1 MSLSLRA
8 KFLML
13 SAVVQALVVGLLIW
27 NGLRLMNH
35 AVNGNAERVAK
46 EYAITLNLSLSPY
59 ATRGRLPELNNYLT
73 EMLSD
78 PDDSFLRYLTILDD
92 HEQPIIAVG
101 KRDEPLPP
109 MLRQGS
115 TDFKGARTLI
125 SGAMLHA
132 RAPLL
137 LADNRIGS
145 INFGLSTKDL
155 RQARDEVLMQSCI
168 IALFG
173 FALGVLMFYVFTHGI
188 GRRLQALT
196 GESQQMA
203 LGDYS
208 KALPVHGDDEIAI
221 FTRAL
226 NAMSAALRERIAQ
239 LEQSQRKLSE
249 SEARFKTLFDMAPLP
264 LTVTNYDGRIV
275 AANRAVAKTF
285 GQEAMNLI
293 GKRGDEVP
301 FWASNIERERIWNI
315 YRAQGAVQGAIA
327 GVLLRDGSV
336 GSVAIW
342 SSSLTQDGNDAIM
355 WALLDLTE
363 ELNAKRELK
372 DLNVSLESRVRERSA
387 ALERAN
393 AELHT
398 TLTTL
403 RHTQHELLS
412 SEKMAS
418 LGSLVAGIA
427 HELNTPIGNS
437 LLASTALRDR
447 VQDFEHQVAAGAL
460 RRSQLTAHLEEV
472 CTASQLISGSLHKA
486 AELISSFKQIAVD
499 QTNDQ
504 RRAFDLLSAVQDTIA
519 TYMPRLR
526 RVPCEVRLQI
536 PAGLMLD
543 SYPGSLYQI
552 LNNLINNALSHAFEQ
567 RQRGATLTVR
577 AGLQDGDLIAL
588 DFSDNGSGMG
598 EDVLRRVFDPF
609 FTTKMGQ
616 GGTGLGMNIVYNIV
630 TGVLGGRISIDSA
643 PGAGTTI
650 HLLLPRVAPQRE
662 SKQVSVASTA

>member
-8 KFLML
+8 QFLML
-13 SAVVQALVVGLLIW
+13 SAIIQALVVGLLIW
-27 NGLRLMNH
+27 NSLRLMNH
-35 AVNGNAERVAK
+35 AVNTSAERVAQ
-46 EYAITLNLSLSPY
+46 EYAVTLNLSLSPY
-59 ATRGRLPELNNYLT
+59 ATRGRLPELNSHLA

-92 HEQPIIAVG
+92 HEMPIIAVG
-101 KRDEPLPP
+101 KRDEPLPVV
-109 MLRQGS
+109 LREGGGAS
-115 TDFKGARTLI
+115 VKGVRTLI

-145 INFGLSTKDL
+145 INFGLTTKEL
-155 RQARDEVLMQSCI
+155 KQARDEVLVQGSVIGM
-168 IALFG
+168 FG
-173 FALGVLMFYVFTHGI
+173 FAVGVLMFYVFTHGI
-188 GRRLQALT
+188 GRRLAALT

-203 LGDYS
+203 SGDYS
-208 KALPVHGDDEIAI
+208 KALPVHGNDEIAV

-226 NAMSAALRERIAQ
+226 NSMSAALRERIAQ
-239 LEQSQRKLSE
+239 LEQSQRRLSE

-264 LTVTNYDGRIV
+264 LTVSDRDGRIV
-275 AANRAVAKTF
+275 AANRAVVHTF
-285 GQEAMNLI
+285 GAAAHDLV
-293 GKRGDEVP
+293 GKRSDEVS
-301 FWASNIERERIWNI
+301 FWASAVERERIWHI
-315 YRAQGAVQGAIA
+315 YRDEGAVHGAIA
-327 GVLLRDGSV
+327 GVLLPDGSV

-342 SSSLTQDGNDAIM
+342 SSTLVLDGKPSII

-393 AELHT
+393 ADLSAALQ
-398 TLTTL
+398 TLQ
-403 RHTQHELLS
+403 HTQHELLA

-447 VQDFEHQVAAGAL
+447 VQEFERHVAAGAL
-460 RRSQLTAHLEEV
+460 RRSELSAHLEEV
-472 CTASQLISGSLHKA
+472 RTASELISGSLHKA

-499 QTNDQ
+499 QTSDQ
-504 RRAFDLLSAVQDTIA
+504 RRSFDLLAAVQDAIA

-526 RVPCEVRLQI
+526 RVQCEVTLQI
-536 PAGLMLD
+536 PDGLVLD
-543 SYPGSLYQI
+543 SYPGGLYQV
-552 LNNLINNALSHAFEQ
+552 LNNLLTNALTHAYEH
-567 RQRGATLTVR
+567 RRNGRITIRAELGA
-577 AGLQDGDLIAL
+577 DDLIDL
-588 DFSDNGSGMG
+588 QFSDDGCGMT
-598 EDVLRRVFDPF
+598 EEVQRRVFDPF

-630 TGVLGGRISIDSA
+630 TGVLGGRISLDSA
-643 PGAGTTI
+643 PGVGTTI
-650 HLLLPRVAPQRE
+650 RMQLPRIA
-662 SKQVSVASTA
+662 

>member
-1 MSLSLRA
+1 
-8 KFLML
+8 ML

-35 AVNGNAERVAK
+35 AVNSNAERVAQ
-46 EYAITLNLSLSPY
+46 EYAVTLNLSLGPY

-78 PDDSFLRYLTILDD
+78 PDDSFLRYLTILDEHD
-92 HEQPIIAVG
+92 SPIIAVG
-101 KRDEPLPP
+101 KRDQPLPP
-109 MLRQGS
+109 QLRQPGAN
-115 TDFKGARTLI
+115 FKGARTLI
-125 SGAMLHA
+125 DGATLHA

-155 RQARDEVLMQSCI
+155 RQARDEVLVQSCV

-173 FALGVLMFYVFTHGI
+173 FALGVLMFYIFTYGI

-221 FTRAL
+221 FTRTL
-226 NAMSAALRERIAQ
+226 NTMSAALRERIAQ
-239 LEQSQRKLSE
+239 LEQSQRRLSE

-264 LTVTNYDGRIV
+264 LTVSDREGRIV
-275 AANRAVAKTF
+275 AANRAVRHTF
-285 GQEAMNLI
+285 GSAADNI
-293 GKRGDEVP
+293 VGKRSSEVP
-301 FWASNIERERIWNI
+301 FWASAVERERIWQI
-315 YRAQGAVQGAIA
+315 YRTEGAVQGAIA
-327 GVLLRDGSV
+327 GVLLPDGSV

-342 SSSLTQDGNDAIM
+342 SSSLTQDGSDVII

-393 AELHT
+393 GELNA
-398 TLTTL
+398 TLQTL

-437 LLASTALRDR
+437 LLASTALHDR
-447 VQDFEHQVAAGAL
+447 VLDFEQQVSAGNL
-460 RRSQLTAHLEEV
+460 RRSQLTAHLDEV
-472 CTASQLISGSLHKA
+472 CTASTLISGSLHKA
-486 AELISSFKQIAVD
+486 AELIASFKQIAVD

-504 RRAFDLLSAVQDTIA
+504 RRAFDLLAAVQDTIA

-526 RVPCEVRLQI
+526 RVPCEVTLQI
-536 PAGLMLD
+536 PAGLVLD
-543 SYPGSLYQI
+543 SYPGGLYQI
-552 LNNLINNALSHAFEQ
+552 LNNLITNALTHAFEQ
-567 RQRGATLTVR
+567 RHGAAITVSAER
-577 AGLQDGDLIAL
+577 LEGDSIAL
-588 DFSDNGSGMG
+588 AFSDNGSGMSD
-598 EDVLRRVFDPF
+598 DVLKRVFDPF

-630 TGVLGGRISIDSA
+630 TGVLGGRISIDSSL
-643 PGAGTTI
+643 GAGTTI
-650 HLLLPRVAPQRE
+650 RMLLPRVAPQRE
-662 SKQVSVASTA
+662 NK

>member
-1 MSLSLRA
+1 
-8 KFLML
+8 ML

-35 AVNGNAERVAK
+35 AVNSNAERVAQ
-46 EYAITLNLSLSPY
+46 EYAVTLNLSLGPY

-78 PDDSFLRYLTILDD
+78 PDDSFLRYLTILDEHD
-92 HEQPIIAVG
+92 SPIIAVG
-101 KRDEPLPP
+101 KRDQPLPP
-109 MLRQGS
+109 QLRQPGAN
-115 TDFKGARTLI
+115 FKGARTLI
-125 SGAMLHA
+125 DGATLHA

-155 RQARDEVLMQSCI
+155 RQARDEVLVQSCV

-173 FALGVLMFYVFTHGI
+173 FALGVLMFYIFTYGI

-221 FTRAL
+221 FTRTL
-226 NAMSAALRERIAQ
+226 NTMSAALRERIAQ
-239 LEQSQRKLSE
+239 LEQSQRRLSE

-264 LTVTNYDGRIV
+264 LTVSDREGRIV
-275 AANRAVAKTF
+275 AANRAVRHTF
-285 GQEAMNLI
+285 GSAADNI
-293 GKRGDEVP
+293 VGKRSSEVP
-301 FWASNIERERIWNI
+301 FWASAVERERIWQI
-315 YRAQGAVQGAIA
+315 YRTEGAVQGAIA
-327 GVLLRDGSV
+327 GVLLPDGSV

-342 SSSLTQDGNDAIM
+342 SSSLTQDGSDVII

-393 AELHT
+393 GELNA
-398 TLTTL
+398 TLQTL

-437 LLASTALRDR
+437 LLASTALHDR
-447 VQDFEHQVAAGAL
+447 VLDFEQQVSAGNL
-460 RRSQLTAHLEEV
+460 RRSQLTAHLDEV
-472 CTASQLISGSLHKA
+472 CTASNLISGSLHKA
-486 AELISSFKQIAVD
+486 AELIASFKQIAVD

-504 RRAFDLLSAVQDTIA
+504 RRAFDLLAAVQDTIA

-526 RVPCEVRLQI
+526 RVPCEVTLQI
-536 PAGLMLD
+536 PAGLVLD
-543 SYPGSLYQI
+543 SYPGGLYQI
-552 LNNLINNALSHAFEQ
+552 LNNLITNALTHAFEQ
-567 RQRGATLTVR
+567 RQGAAITVSAER
-577 AGLQDGDLIAL
+577 LESDSIAL
-588 DFSDNGSGMG
+588 AFSDNGSGMSD
-598 EDVLRRVFDPF
+598 DVLKRVFDPF

-630 TGVLGGRISIDSA
+630 TGVLGGRISIDSSL
-643 PGAGTTI
+643 GAGTTI
-650 HLLLPRVAPQRE
+650 RMLLPRVAPQRE
-662 SKQVSVASTA
+662 NK

>member
-1 MSLSLRA
+1 
-8 KFLML
+8 ML
-13 SAVVQALVVGLLIW
+13 SAIVQALVVGLLIW

-35 AVNGNAERVAK
+35 AVNSNAERVAQ
-46 EYAITLNLSLSPY
+46 EYAVTLNLSLSPY
-59 ATRGRLPELNNYLT
+59 ATRGRLPELNTYLA

-78 PDDSFLRYLTILDD
+78 PDDSLLRYLTILDE
-92 HEQPIIAVG
+92 HESPIIAVG
-101 KRDEPLPP
+101 KRDQPLPP
-109 MLRQGS
+109 QLRQAG
-115 TDFKGARTLI
+115 DNLKGAHTLLD
-125 SGAMLHA
+125 GATLHA

-145 INFGLSTKDL
+145 INFGVSTKDL
-155 RQARDEVLMQSCI
+155 RQARDEVLVQSCV
-168 IALFG
+168 IALAG
-173 FALGVLMFYVFTHGI
+173 FALGVLMFYIFTHGI

-221 FTRAL
+221 FARTL
-226 NAMSAALRERIAQ
+226 NTMSAALRERIAQ
-239 LEQSQRKLSE
+239 LEQSQRRLSE

-264 LTVTNYDGRIV
+264 LTVSDREGRIV
-275 AANRAVAKTF
+275 AANRAVRHTF
-285 GQEAMNLI
+285 GSAADNLI
-293 GKRGDEVP
+293 GKRSNEVP
-301 FWASNIERERIWNI
+301 FWASAVERERIWQI
-315 YRAQGAVQGAIA
+315 YREEGAVQGAIA
-327 GVLLRDGSV
+327 GVLLPDGSV

-342 SSSLTQDGNDAIM
+342 SSSLTLDGNDAII

-393 AELHT
+393 GELNA
-398 TLTTL
+398 TLQTL

-437 LLASTALRDR
+437 LLASTALHDR
-447 VQDFEHQVAAGAL
+447 VLDFGQQVSAGSL
-460 RRSQLTAHLEEV
+460 RRSQLTAHLDEV
-472 CTASQLISGSLHKA
+472 CTASTLISGSLHKA

-504 RRAFDLLSAVQDTIA
+504 RRAFDLLAAVQDAIA

-526 RVPCEVRLQI
+526 RVPCEVTLQI
-536 PAGLMLD
+536 PAGLVLD
-543 SYPGSLYQI
+543 SYPGGLYQI
-552 LNNLINNALSHAFEQ
+552 LNNLITNALTHAFEQ
-567 RQRGATLTVR
+567 RQGAAITVSAER
-577 AGLQDGDLIAL
+577 LEGDIIAL
-588 DFSDNGSGMG
+588 AFRDNGSGMG
-598 EDVLRRVFDPF
+598 DDVLRRVFDPF
-609 FTTKMGQ
+609 FTTRMGQ

-643 PGAGTTI
+643 LGAGTTI
-650 HLLLPRVAPQRE
+650 RMLLPRVAPQRE
-662 SKQVSVASTA
+662 AK

>member
-1 MSLSLRA
+1 
-8 KFLML
+8 ML

-35 AVNGNAERVAK
+35 AVNSNAERVAQ
-46 EYAITLNLSLSPY
+46 EYAVTLNLSLGPY

-78 PDDSFLRYLTILDD
+78 PDDSFLRYLTILDEHD
-92 HEQPIIAVG
+92 SPIIAVG
-101 KRDEPLPP
+101 KRDQPLPP
-109 MLRQGS
+109 QLRQPGAN
-115 TDFKGARTLI
+115 FKGARTLI
-125 SGAMLHA
+125 DGATLHA

-155 RQARDEVLMQSCI
+155 RQARDEVLVQSCV

-173 FALGVLMFYVFTHGI
+173 FALGVLMFYIFTYGI

-221 FTRAL
+221 FTRTL
-226 NAMSAALRERIAQ
+226 NTMSAALRERIAQ
-239 LEQSQRKLSE
+239 LEQSQRRLSE

-264 LTVTNYDGRIV
+264 LTVSDREGRIV
-275 AANRAVAKTF
+275 AANRAVRHTF
-285 GQEAMNLI
+285 GSAADNI
-293 GKRGDEVP
+293 VGKRSSEVP
-301 FWASNIERERIWNI
+301 FWASAIERERIWQI
-315 YRAQGAVQGAIA
+315 YRTEGAVQGAIA
-327 GVLLRDGSV
+327 GVLLPDGSV

-342 SSSLTQDGNDAIM
+342 SSSLTQDGSDVII

-393 AELHT
+393 GELNV
-398 TLTTL
+398 TLQTL

-437 LLASTALRDR
+437 LLASTALHDR
-447 VQDFEHQVAAGAL
+447 VLDFEQQVSAGNL
-460 RRSQLTAHLEEV
+460 RRSQLTAHLDEV
-472 CTASQLISGSLHKA
+472 CTASTLISGSLHKA
-486 AELISSFKQIAVD
+486 AELIASFKQIAVD

-504 RRAFDLLSAVQDTIA
+504 RRAFDLLAAVQDTIA

-526 RVPCEVRLQI
+526 RVPCEVTLQI
-536 PAGLMLD
+536 PAGLVLD
-543 SYPGSLYQI
+543 SYPGGLYQI
-552 LNNLINNALSHAFEQ
+552 LNNLITNALTHAFEQ
-567 RQRGATLTVR
+567 RQGAAITVSAER
-577 AGLQDGDLIAL
+577 LEGDSIAL
-588 DFSDNGSGMG
+588 VFSDNGSGMSD
-598 EDVLRRVFDPF
+598 DVLKRVFDPF

-643 PGAGTTI
+643 LGAGTTI
-650 HLLLPRVAPQRE
+650 RMLLPRVAPQRE
-662 SKQVSVASTA
+662 NK

>member
-1 MSLSLRA
+1 
-8 KFLML
+8 ML

-35 AVNGNAERVAK
+35 AVNSNAERVAQ
-46 EYAITLNLSLSPY
+46 EYAVTLNLSFSPY

-78 PDDSFLRYLTILDD
+78 PDDSFLRYLTILDEHD
-92 HEQPIIAVG
+92 SPIIAVG
-101 KRDEPLPP
+101 KRDQPLPP
-109 MLRQGS
+109 QLRQAGDS
-115 TDFKGARTLI
+115 FKGARTLI
-125 SGAMLHA
+125 DGATLHA

-155 RQARDEVLMQSCI
+155 RQARDEVLMQSCV

-173 FALGVLMFYVFTHGI
+173 FALGVLMFYIFTYGI

-221 FTRAL
+221 FARTL
-226 NAMSAALRERIAQ
+226 NTMSAALRERIAQ
-239 LEQSQRKLSE
+239 LEQSQRRLSE

-264 LTVTNYDGRIV
+264 LTVSDREGRIV
-275 AANRAVAKTF
+275 AANRAVRYTF
-285 GQEAMNLI
+285 GSAADNII
-293 GKRGDEVP
+293 GKRSNEVP
-301 FWASNIERERIWNI
+301 FWASAVERERIWQI
-315 YRAQGAVQGAIA
+315 YRAEGAVQGAIA
-327 GVLLRDGSV
+327 GVLLPDGSV

-342 SSSLTQDGNDAIM
+342 SSSLTQDGSDVII

-393 AELHT
+393 GELNA
-398 TLTTL
+398 TLQTL

-437 LLASTALRDR
+437 LLASTALHDR
-447 VQDFEHQVAAGAL
+447 VLDFEQQVSAGNL
-460 RRSQLTAHLEEV
+460 RRSQLTAHLDEV
-472 CTASQLISGSLHKA
+472 CTASTLISGSLHKA
-486 AELISSFKQIAVD
+486 AELIASFKQIAVD

-504 RRAFDLLSAVQDTIA
+504 RRAFDLLAAVQDTIA

-526 RVPCEVRLQI
+526 RVPCEVTLQI
-536 PAGLMLD
+536 PAGLVLD
-543 SYPGSLYQI
+543 SYPGGLYQI
-552 LNNLINNALSHAFEQ
+552 LNNLINNSLTHAFER
-567 RQRGATLTVR
+567 RQGAAITVSAER
-577 AGLQDGDLIAL
+577 LEGDIIAL
-588 DFSDNGSGMG
+588 AFSDNGSGMG
-598 EDVLRRVFDPF
+598 DDVLKRVFDPF

-630 TGVLGGRISIDSA
+630 TGVLGGRISIDSSL
-643 PGAGTTI
+643 GAGTTI
-650 HLLLPRVAPQRE
+650 RMLLPRVAPQRE
-662 SKQVSVASTA
+662 NK